1 MSNNLHGKSVSSVF
15 LVNGI
20 DLNVLHIVHTLGV
33 LPVSHVIILMRGFL
47 SFIILPYH
55 SVYKGT
61 SLNAYFDTGFLCRQP
76 TRKQKTLKTISSFSF
91 FIFSYFRYFKTRFFF
106 VFHMTCFYICNFYF

>member
-33 LPVSHVIILMRGFL
+33 LPVSRVIILMRGFL

-91 FIFSYFRYFKTRFFF
+91 FILFFLILDISKPDFFCISYDLLLYL
-106 VFHMTCFYICNFYF
+106 